1 MVNSLRGRIIA
12 LCVGLVLLTTLVSLL
27 SSWWSTNR
35 FNNQKLVEDINVAEN
50 VFKQYL
56 SAKESLLL
64 TAAKVLTADFG
75 FKQAIATQDADTIS
89 SVLNNHSR
97 RINADLM
104 MLIDLSGQLVSAN
117 TDLDHTSDEFT
128 PLMRELLKHA
138 EQSNFIIIDKTL
150 YQVILLPVRAP
161 RTVAYSLVG
170 FKITDLV
177 AKELKNLTTMDVSFI
192 GQEDDVV
199 ETSLTDELY
208 GSSVLD
214 HFNNKMTHRIFGEKP
229 VYRNRI
235 IQLPSLS
242 GHQVT
247 VLLSADLTL
256 SYREFE
262 QLFFT
267 IIILAVITV
276 FIGVLTS
283 GFLAKNLT
291 TPLLQ
296 LTLLAQQ
303 FARGNY
309 QADFVGKKQSSEIT
323 TLIDAFNNMGNDI
336 KEREQ
341 QISFQASH
349 DSLTGFLTRSAM
361 LEKMESLLGLGIDYT
376 LVAIDI
382 RGLRH
387 INDKLGPRIGD
398 ECLKAVAERICEY
411 SEQIGGVNARIG
423 GDEFL
428 TLFPSQ
434 KAGQLKSSVMELMA
448 QLQVAYLIR
457 GLNISLRFSAGVVH
471 CMSQGV
477 NPDDLMRRVLI
488 AVDTASSEQK
498 NVHYYQEGE
507 DEEHLERLAIIDEL
521 KQALFDDLMR
531 RVLIAVDTASSE
543 QKNVHYYQEGED
555 EEHLERLAI
564 IDELKQ
570 ALFDDDGQLFM
581 TYQPKLNIKTQCID
595 KVESLIRWQR
605 KDGQWISPELFIDLA
620 EQSGVIVELTSW
632 VVKTVVSQVAQ
643 WQQMGISMQAAINVS
658 AQDIAYPSFYSHLSK
673 QLKAHQLSGHLITIE
688 LTERDMIENEEQGIK
703 ALENLK
709 GLGVKISLDDYGV
722 GQTSLGRLKS
732 LPIDELKLDKC
743 FILKLDQSKQ
753 DQYIV
758 QSTVSLGH
766 QLGFSV
772 VAEGVE
778 NKASLDLLTQIQCD
792 YAQGYY
798 LSRPLKS
805 EQFIQWLAQY
815 NETL

>member
-1 MVNSLRGRIIA
+1 MIHSLRGRIIA
-12 LCVGLVLLTTLVSLL
+12 LCVSLVLLTSLVSLA
-27 SSWWSTNR
+27 SSWWSANR
-35 FNNQKLVEDINVAEN
+35 FNDQKLREDINVAEN

-75 FKQAIATQDADTIS
+75 FKQAVATQDADTIS

-104 MLIDLSGQLVSAN
+104 LLVDLSGQLVSAN
-117 TDLDHTSDEFT
+117 TEFNHMPDEFSA
-128 PLMRELLKHA
+128 LMNELLIDA
-138 EQSNFIIIDKTL
+138 EQSNFIVLDQTL

-170 FKITDLV
+170 FEINDLV
-177 AKELKNLTTMDVSFI
+177 AAELKNLTTMDVSFI
-192 GQEDDVV
+192 GEDDGVV
-199 ETSLTDELY
+199 ETSLTKQPQ
-208 GSSVLD
+208 STSVLA
-214 HFNNKMTHRIFGEKP
+214 HFNNETTQRIFGEKP
-229 VYRNRI
+229 VYRNRLVE
-235 IQLPSLS
+235 LPSLP
-242 GHQVT
+242 GHLVS
-247 VLLSADLTL
+247 VLLSADLTQ

-267 IIILAVITV
+267 IIVLAAITV
-276 FIGVLTS
+276 VIGVLTS
-283 GFLAKNLT
+283 GILAKNLT
-291 TPLLQ
+291 TPLSK

-309 QADFVGKKQSSEIT
+309 KAEFVGKKQSSEIT

-349 DSLTGFLTRSAM
+349 DSLTGFYTRSAM
-361 LEKMESLLGLGIDYT
+361 LENMENLFAEGAEYT

-398 ECLKAVAERICEY
+398 DCLKAVAERIGEY
-411 SEQIGGVNARIG
+411 SAYYQGVNARIG

-428 TLFPSQ
+428 TLLPADETKQF
-434 KAGQLKSSVMELMA
+434 KDAVMKLVA
-448 QLQVAYLIR
+448 QLQAGYLIQ
-457 GLNISLRFSAGVVH
+457 GLNITLRFSVGVVH
-471 CMSQGV
+471 CLSQNV
-477 NPDDLMRRVLI
+477 SPEDLMRRSLI
-488 AVDTASSEQK
+488 AVDTASCEHK
-498 NVHYYQEGE
+498 TIHYYQEGE

-521 KQALFDDLMR
+521 KQAL
-531 RVLIAVDTASSE
+531 V
-543 QKNVHYYQEGED
+543 
-555 EEHLERLAI
+555 
-564 IDELKQ
+564 
-570 ALFDDDGQLFM
+570 DDDGQLFM
-581 TYQPKLNIKTQCID
+581 TYQPKLNIKTNSID

-605 KDGQWISPELFIDLA
+605 KDGQWVSPELFIDLA

-632 VVKTVVSQVAQ
+632 VVKTVVSQVAA
-643 WQQMGISMQAAINVS
+643 WQQQGITMQAAINVS
-658 AQDIAYPSFYSHLSK
+658 AQDIAYPSFYSHLAK
-673 QLKAHQLSGHLITIE
+673 QLEKHAVNGRLITIE

-709 GLGVKISLDDYGV
+709 TLGVKISLDDYGV

-743 FILKLDQSKQ
+743 FILQLDQSRQ

-758 QSTVSLGH
+758 QSTVTLGH

-778 NKASLDLLTQIQCD
+778 NKNSLDILVQNKCD

-805 EQFIQWLAQY
+805 EQFLQWLEVY
-815 NETL
+815 NEAS

>member
-521 KQALFDDLMR
+521 KQALFDD
-531 RVLIAVDTASSE
+531 
-543 QKNVHYYQEGED
+543 
-555 EEHLERLAI
+555 
-564 IDELKQ
+564 
-570 ALFDDDGQLFM
+570 DGQLFM

-709 GLGVKISLDDYGV
+709 SLGVKISLDDYGV

>member
-1 MVNSLRGRIIA
+1 MVNSLRGRTIA

-521 KQALFDDLMR
+521 KQALFDD
-531 RVLIAVDTASSE
+531 
-543 QKNVHYYQEGED
+543 
-555 EEHLERLAI
+555 
-564 IDELKQ
+564 
-570 ALFDDDGQLFM
+570 DGQLFM

-709 GLGVKISLDDYGV
+709 SLGVKISLDDYGV

>member
-1 MVNSLRGRIIA
+1 MIHSLRGRIIA
-12 LCVGLVLLTTLVSLL
+12 LCVSLVLLTSLVSLA

-35 FNNQKLVEDINVAEN
+35 FNDQKLREDINVAEN

-75 FKQAIATQDADTIS
+75 FKQAVATQDADTIS

-104 MLIDLSGQLVSAN
+104 LLVDLSGQLVSAN
-117 TDLDHTSDEFT
+117 TEFNHRPDEFSA
-128 PLMRELLKHA
+128 LMNELLIDA
-138 EQSNFIIIDKTL
+138 EQSNFIVLDQTL

-170 FKITDLV
+170 FEINDLV
-177 AKELKNLTTMDVSFI
+177 AAELKNLTTMDVSFI
-192 GQEDDVV
+192 GEDDGVV
-199 ETSLTDELY
+199 ETSLTKQPQ
-208 GSSVLD
+208 STSVLA
-214 HFNNKMTHRIFGEKP
+214 HFNNETTQRIFGEKP
-229 VYRNRI
+229 VYRNRLVE
-235 IQLPSLS
+235 LPSLP
-242 GHQVT
+242 GHLVS
-247 VLLSADLTL
+247 VLLSADLTQ

-267 IIILAVITV
+267 IIVLAAITV
-276 FIGVLTS
+276 VIGVLTS
-283 GFLAKNLT
+283 GILAKNLT
-291 TPLLQ
+291 TPLSK

-309 QADFVGKKQSSEIT
+309 KAEFVGKKQSSEIT

-349 DSLTGFLTRSAM
+349 DSLTGFYTRSAM
-361 LEKMESLLGLGIDYT
+361 LENMENLFAEGAEYT

-398 ECLKAVAERICEY
+398 DCLKAVAERIGEY
-411 SEQIGGVNARIG
+411 SAYHNGVNARIG

-428 TLFPSQ
+428 TLLPADETKQF
-434 KAGQLKSSVMELMA
+434 KDAVMKLVA
-448 QLQVAYLIR
+448 QLQAGYLIQ
-457 GLNISLRFSAGVVH
+457 GLNITLRFSVGVVH
-471 CMSQGV
+471 CLSQNV
-477 NPDDLMRRVLI
+477 SPEDLMRRSLI
-488 AVDTASSEQK
+488 AVDTASCEHK
-498 NVHYYQEGE
+498 TIHYYQEGE

-521 KQALFDDLMR
+521 KQAL
-531 RVLIAVDTASSE
+531 V
-543 QKNVHYYQEGED
+543 
-555 EEHLERLAI
+555 
-564 IDELKQ
+564 
-570 ALFDDDGQLFM
+570 DDDGQLFM
-581 TYQPKLNIKTQCID
+581 TYQPKLNIKTNSID

-605 KDGQWISPELFIDLA
+605 KDGQWVSPELFIDLA

-632 VVKTVVSQVAQ
+632 VVKTVVSQVAA
-643 WQQMGISMQAAINVS
+643 WQQQGITMQAAINVS
-658 AQDIAYPSFYSHLSK
+658 AQDIAYPSFYSHLAK
-673 QLKAHQLSGHLITIE
+673 QLEKHAVNGRLITIE

-709 GLGVKISLDDYGV
+709 TLGVKISLDDYGV

-743 FILKLDQSKQ
+743 FILQLDQSRQ

-758 QSTVSLGH
+758 QSTVTLGH

-778 NKASLDLLTQIQCD
+778 NKNSLDILVQNKCD

-805 EQFIQWLAQY
+805 EQFLQWLEVY
-815 NETL
+815 NEAS

>member
-117 TDLDHTSDEFT
+117 TELDHTSDEFT

-199 ETSLTDELY
+199 ETSLTDDLY
-208 GSSVLD
+208 GSSVLE

-229 VYRNRI
+229 VYRNRL

-361 LEKMESLLGLGIDYT
+361 LEKMESLLGLGINYT

-398 ECLKAVAERICEY
+398 ECLKAVAERICQY
-411 SEQIGGVNARIG
+411 SVQIGGVNARIG

-448 QLQVAYLIR
+448 QLQVGYLIR
-457 GLNISLRFSAGVVH
+457 GLNITLRFSTGVVH

-477 NPDDLMRRVLI
+477 KP
-488 AVDTASSEQK
+488 
-498 NVHYYQEGE
+498 
-507 DEEHLERLAIIDEL
+507 
-521 KQALFDDLMR
+521 DDLMR

-605 KDGQWISPELFIDLA
+605 KDGQWVSPELFIDLA
-620 EQSGVIVELTSW
+620 EQSGVIVELTAW

-658 AQDIAYPSFYSHLSK
+658 AQDIAYPSFYSHLAK
-673 QLKAHQLSGHLITIE
+673 QLKTHQLSGHLITIE

-778 NKASLDLLTQIQCD
+778 NEASLDLLTQIQCD

-815 NETL
+815 NEAS

>member
-1 MVNSLRGRIIA
+1 MIHSLRGRIIA
-12 LCVGLVLLTTLVSLL
+12 LCVSLVLLTSLVSLA

-35 FNNQKLVEDINVAEN
+35 FNDQKLREDINVAEN

-75 FKQAIATQDADTIS
+75 FKQAVATQDADTIS

-104 MLIDLSGQLVSAN
+104 LLVDLSGQLVSAN
-117 TDLDHTSDEFT
+117 TEFNHMPDEFSA
-128 PLMRELLKHA
+128 LMNELLIDA
-138 EQSNFIIIDKTL
+138 EQSNFIVLDQTL

-170 FKITDLV
+170 FEINDLV
-177 AKELKNLTTMDVSFI
+177 AAELKNLTTMDVSFI
-192 GQEDDVV
+192 GEDDGVV
-199 ETSLTDELY
+199 ETSLTNQPQ
-208 GSSVLD
+208 STSVLA
-214 HFNNKMTHRIFGEKP
+214 HFNNETTQRIFGEKP
-229 VYRNRI
+229 VYRNRLVE
-235 IQLPSLS
+235 LPSLP
-242 GHQVT
+242 GHLVS
-247 VLLSADLTL
+247 VLLSADLTQ

-267 IIILAVITV
+267 IIVLAAITV
-276 FIGVLTS
+276 VIGVLTS
-283 GFLAKNLT
+283 GILAKNLT
-291 TPLLQ
+291 TPLSK

-309 QADFVGKKQSSEIT
+309 KAEFVGKKQSSEIT

-349 DSLTGFLTRSAM
+349 DSLTGFYTRSAM
-361 LEKMESLLGLGIDYT
+361 LENMENLFAEGAEYT

-398 ECLKAVAERICEY
+398 DCLKAVAERIGEY
-411 SEQIGGVNARIG
+411 SAYYQGVNARIG

-428 TLFPSQ
+428 TLLPADETKQF
-434 KAGQLKSSVMELMA
+434 KDAVMKLVA
-448 QLQVAYLIR
+448 QLQAGYLIQ
-457 GLNISLRFSAGVVH
+457 GLNITLRFSVGVVH
-471 CMSQGV
+471 CLSQNV
-477 NPDDLMRRVLI
+477 SPEDLMRRSLI
-488 AVDTASSEQK
+488 AVDTASCEHK
-498 NVHYYQEGE
+498 TIHYYQEGE

-521 KQALFDDLMR
+521 KQAL
-531 RVLIAVDTASSE
+531 V
-543 QKNVHYYQEGED
+543 
-555 EEHLERLAI
+555 
-564 IDELKQ
+564 
-570 ALFDDDGQLFM
+570 DDDGQLFM
-581 TYQPKLNIKTQCID
+581 TYQPKLNIKTNSID

-605 KDGQWISPELFIDLA
+605 KDGQWVSPELFIDLA

-632 VVKTVVSQVAQ
+632 VVKTVVSQVAA
-643 WQQMGISMQAAINVS
+643 WQQQGITMQAAINVS
-658 AQDIAYPSFYSHLSK
+658 AQDIAYPSFYSHLAK
-673 QLKAHQLSGHLITIE
+673 QLEKHAVNGRLITIE

-709 GLGVKISLDDYGV
+709 TLGVKISLDDYGV

-743 FILKLDQSKQ
+743 FILQLDKSRQ

-758 QSTVSLGH
+758 QSTVTLGH

-778 NKASLDLLTQIQCD
+778 NKNSLDILVQNKCD

-805 EQFIQWLAQY
+805 EQFLQWLEVY
-815 NETL
+815 NEAS

>member
-117 TDLDHTSDEFT
+117 TELDHTSDEFT

-199 ETSLTDELY
+199 ETSLTDDLY
-208 GSSVLD
+208 GSSVLE

-229 VYRNRI
+229 VYRNRL

-398 ECLKAVAERICEY
+398 ECLKAVAERICQY

-434 KAGQLKSSVMELMA
+434 KAGQLESSVMELMA
-448 QLQVAYLIR
+448 QLQVGYLIR
-457 GLNISLRFSAGVVH
+457 GLNITLRFSTGVVH

-477 NPDDLMRRVLI
+477 KPDDLMRRVLI

-521 KQALFDDLMR
+521 KQALFD
-531 RVLIAVDTASSE
+531 
-543 QKNVHYYQEGED
+543 N
-555 EEHLERLAI
+555 
-564 IDELKQ
+564 
-570 ALFDDDGQLFM
+570 DGQLFM

-605 KDGQWISPELFIDLA
+605 KDGQWVSPELFIDLA
-620 EQSGVIVELTSW
+620 EQSGVIVELTAW

-658 AQDIAYPSFYSHLSK
+658 AQDIAYPSFYSHLAK
-673 QLKAHQLSGHLITIE
+673 QLKTHQLSGHLITIE

-778 NKASLDLLTQIQCD
+778 NEASLDLLTQIQCD

-815 NETL
+815 NEAS

>member
-1 MVNSLRGRIIA
+1 MIHSLRGRIIA
-12 LCVGLVLLTTLVSLL
+12 LCVSLVLLTSLVSLA

-35 FNNQKLVEDINVAEN
+35 FNDQKLREDINVAEN

-104 MLIDLSGQLVSAN
+104 LLIDLSGQLVSAN
-117 TDLDHTSDEFT
+117 TEFNHTPDEFSA
-128 PLMRELLKHA
+128 LMNELLINA
-138 EQSNFIIIDKTL
+138 EQSNFIVLDQTL

-170 FKITDLV
+170 FEINDLV
-177 AKELKNLTTMDVSFI
+177 AAELKNLTTMDVSFI
-192 GQEDDVV
+192 GEDDGVV
-199 ETSLTDELY
+199 ETSLTKQPQTN
-208 GSSVLD
+208 SVLA
-214 HFNNKMTHRIFGEKP
+214 HFNNETTQRIFGEKP
-229 VYRNRI
+229 VYRNRLVE
-235 IQLPSLS
+235 LPSLP
-242 GHQVT
+242 GHIVS
-247 VLLSADLTL
+247 VLLSADLTQ

-267 IIILAVITV
+267 IIVLAAITV
-276 FIGVLTS
+276 VIGVLTS
-283 GFLAKNLT
+283 GILAKNLT
-291 TPLLQ
+291 TPLSK

-309 QADFVGKKQSSEIT
+309 KAEFVGKKQSSEIT
-323 TLIDAFNNMGNDI
+323 TLVDAFNNMGNDI

-349 DSLTGFLTRSAM
+349 DSLTGFYTRSAM
-361 LEKMESLLGLGIDYT
+361 LENMENLFAEGAEYT

-398 ECLKAVAERICEY
+398 DCLKAVAERIGEY
-411 SEQIGGVNARIG
+411 SAHHNGENARIG

-428 TLFPSQ
+428 TLLPADETKQF
-434 KAGQLKSSVMELMA
+434 KDAVMKLVA
-448 QLQVAYLIR
+448 QLQAGYLIQ
-457 GLNISLRFSAGVVH
+457 GLNITLRFSVGVVH
-471 CMSQGV
+471 CFSQNV
-477 NPDDLMRRVLI
+477 SPEDLMRRSLI
-488 AVDTASSEQK
+488 AVDTASCEHK
-498 NVHYYQEGE
+498 TIHYYQEGE

-521 KQALFDDLMR
+521 KQAL
-531 RVLIAVDTASSE
+531 V
-543 QKNVHYYQEGED
+543 
-555 EEHLERLAI
+555 
-564 IDELKQ
+564 
-570 ALFDDDGQLFM
+570 DDDGQLFM
-581 TYQPKLNIKTQCID
+581 TYQPKLNIKTNCID

-605 KDGQWISPELFIDLA
+605 KDGQWVSPELFIDLA

-632 VVKTVVSQVAQ
+632 VVKTVVSQVAA
-643 WQQMGISMQAAINVS
+643 WQQQGVTMQAAINVS
-658 AQDIAYPSFYSHLSK
+658 AQDIAYPSFYSHLAK
-673 QLKAHQLSGHLITIE
+673 QLEKHDVNGRLITIE
-688 LTERDMIENEEQGIK
+688 LTERDMIENEDQGIK

-709 GLGVKISLDDYGV
+709 TLGVKISLDDYGV

-743 FILKLDQSKQ
+743 FILQLDQSRQ

-758 QSTVSLGH
+758 QSTVTLGH

-778 NKASLDLLTQIQCD
+778 NKESLDILVQNKCD

-805 EQFIQWLAQY
+805 EQFLQWLEVY
-815 NETL
+815 NEAS

>member
-1 MVNSLRGRIIA
+1 M
-12 LCVGLVLLTTLVSLL
+12 
-27 SSWWSTNR
+27 
-35 FNNQKLVEDINVAEN
+35 
-50 VFKQYL
+50 
-56 SAKESLLL
+56 AK
-64 TAAKVLTADFG
+64 
-75 FKQAIATQDADTIS
+75 
-89 SVLNNHSR
+89 
-97 RINADLM
+97 
-104 MLIDLSGQLVSAN
+104 
-117 TDLDHTSDEFT
+117 
-128 PLMRELLKHA
+128 
-138 EQSNFIIIDKTL
+138 
-150 YQVILLPVRAP
+150 
-161 RTVAYSLVG
+161 
-170 FKITDLV
+170 
-177 AKELKNLTTMDVSFI
+177 
-192 GQEDDVV
+192 
-199 ETSLTDELY
+199 
-208 GSSVLD
+208 
-214 HFNNKMTHRIFGEKP
+214 
-229 VYRNRI
+229 
-235 IQLPSLS
+235 
-242 GHQVT
+242 
-247 VLLSADLTL
+247 
-256 SYREFE
+256 
-262 QLFFT
+262 
-267 IIILAVITV
+267 
-276 FIGVLTS
+276 
-283 GFLAKNLT
+283 
-291 TPLLQ
+291 
-296 LTLLAQQ
+296 
-303 FARGNY
+303 
-309 QADFVGKKQSSEIT
+309 
-323 TLIDAFNNMGNDI
+323 
-336 KEREQ
+336 
-341 QISFQASH
+341 
-349 DSLTGFLTRSAM
+349 
-361 LEKMESLLGLGIDYT
+361 
-376 LVAIDI
+376 
-382 RGLRH
+382 
-387 INDKLGPRIGD
+387 
-398 ECLKAVAERICEY
+398 RICEY

-477 NPDDLMRRVLI
+477 NP
-488 AVDTASSEQK
+488 
-498 NVHYYQEGE
+498 
-507 DEEHLERLAIIDEL
+507 
-521 KQALFDDLMR
+521 DDLMR

-688 LTERDMIENEEQGIK
+688 LTERDIIENEEQGIK

-709 GLGVKISLDDYGV
+709 SLGVKISLDDYGV

>member
-1 MVNSLRGRIIA
+1 MIHSLRGRIIA
-12 LCVGLVLLTTLVSLL
+12 LCVSLVLLTSLVSLA

-35 FNNQKLVEDINVAEN
+35 FNDQKLREDINVAEN

-104 MLIDLSGQLVSAN
+104 LLIDLSGQLVSAN
-117 TDLDHTSDEFT
+117 TEFNHTPDEFSA
-128 PLMRELLKHA
+128 LMNELLINA
-138 EQSNFIIIDKTL
+138 EQSNFIVLDQTL

-170 FKITDLV
+170 FEINDLV
-177 AKELKNLTTMDVSFI
+177 AAELKNLTTMDVSFI
-192 GQEDDVV
+192 GEDDGVV
-199 ETSLTDELY
+199 ETSLTKQPQTN
-208 GSSVLD
+208 SVLA
-214 HFNNKMTHRIFGEKP
+214 HFNNETTQRIFGEKP
-229 VYRNRI
+229 VYRNRLVE
-235 IQLPSLS
+235 LPSLP
-242 GHQVT
+242 GHIVS
-247 VLLSADLTL
+247 VLLSADLTQ

-267 IIILAVITV
+267 IIVLAAITV
-276 FIGVLTS
+276 VIGVLTS
-283 GFLAKNLT
+283 GILAKNLT
-291 TPLLQ
+291 TPLSK

-309 QADFVGKKQSSEIT
+309 KAEFVGKKQSSEIT
-323 TLIDAFNNMGNDI
+323 TLVDAFNNMGNDI

-349 DSLTGFLTRSAM
+349 DSLTGFYTRSAM
-361 LEKMESLLGLGIDYT
+361 LENMENLFAEGAEYT

-398 ECLKAVAERICEY
+398 DCLKAVAERIGEY
-411 SEQIGGVNARIG
+411 SAHHNGENARIG

-428 TLFPSQ
+428 TLLPADETKQF
-434 KAGQLKSSVMELMA
+434 KDAVMKLVA
-448 QLQVAYLIR
+448 QLQAGYLIQ
-457 GLNISLRFSAGVVH
+457 GLNITLRFSVGVVH
-471 CMSQGV
+471 CFSQNV
-477 NPDDLMRRVLI
+477 SPEDLMRRSLI
-488 AVDTASSEQK
+488 AVDTASCEHK
-498 NVHYYQEGE
+498 TIHYYQEGE

-521 KQALFDDLMR
+521 KQAL
-531 RVLIAVDTASSE
+531 V
-543 QKNVHYYQEGED
+543 
-555 EEHLERLAI
+555 
-564 IDELKQ
+564 
-570 ALFDDDGQLFM
+570 DDDGQLFM
-581 TYQPKLNIKTQCID
+581 TYQPKLNIKTNCID

-605 KDGQWISPELFIDLA
+605 KDGQWVSPELFIDLA

-632 VVKTVVSQVAQ
+632 VVKTVVSQVAA
-643 WQQMGISMQAAINVS
+643 WQQQGITMQAAINVS
-658 AQDIAYPSFYSHLSK
+658 AQDIAYPSFYSHLEK
-673 QLKAHQLSGHLITIE
+673 QLEKHDVNGRLITIE

-709 GLGVKISLDDYGV
+709 TLGVKISLDDYGV

-743 FILKLDQSKQ
+743 FILQLDRSRQ

-758 QSTVSLGH
+758 QSTVTLGH

-778 NKASLDLLTQIQCD
+778 TKDSLDILVQNQCD

-805 EQFIQWLAQY
+805 EQFLQWLEVY
-815 NETL
+815 NEAS

>member
-1 MVNSLRGRIIA
+1 MIHSLRGRIIA
-12 LCVGLVLLTTLVSLL
+12 LCVSLVLLTSLVSLA

-35 FNNQKLVEDINVAEN
+35 FNDQKLREDINVAEN

-75 FKQAIATQDADTIS
+75 FKQAVATQDADTIS

-104 MLIDLSGQLVSAN
+104 LLVDLSGQLVSAN
-117 TDLDHTSDEFT
+117 TEFNHRPDEFSA
-128 PLMRELLKHA
+128 LMNELLIDA
-138 EQSNFIIIDKTL
+138 EQSNFIVLDQTL

-170 FKITDLV
+170 FEINDLV
-177 AKELKNLTTMDVSFI
+177 AAELKNLTTMDVSFI
-192 GQEDDVV
+192 GEDDGVV
-199 ETSLTDELY
+199 ETSLPKQPQST
-208 GSSVLD
+208 SVLA
-214 HFNNKMTHRIFGEKP
+214 HFNNETTQRIFGEKP
-229 VYRNRI
+229 VYRNRLVE
-235 IQLPSLS
+235 LPSLP
-242 GHQVT
+242 GHLVS
-247 VLLSADLTL
+247 VLLSADLTQ

-267 IIILAVITV
+267 IIVLAAITV
-276 FIGVLTS
+276 VIGVLTS
-283 GFLAKNLT
+283 GILAKNLT
-291 TPLLQ
+291 TPLSK

-309 QADFVGKKQSSEIT
+309 KAEFVGKKQSSEIT

-349 DSLTGFLTRSAM
+349 DSLTGFYTRSAM
-361 LEKMESLLGLGIDYT
+361 LENMENLFAEGAEYT
-376 LVAIDI
+376 LIAIDI

-398 ECLKAVAERICEY
+398 DCLKAVAERIGEY
-411 SEQIGGVNARIG
+411 SAHHNGVNARIG

-428 TLFPSQ
+428 TLLPADETKQF
-434 KAGQLKSSVMELMA
+434 KDAVMKLVA
-448 QLQVAYLIR
+448 QLQAGYLIQ
-457 GLNISLRFSAGVVH
+457 GLNITLRFSVGVVH
-471 CMSQGV
+471 CLSQNV
-477 NPDDLMRRVLI
+477 SPEDLMRRSLI
-488 AVDTASSEQK
+488 AVDTASCEHK
-498 NVHYYQEGE
+498 TIHYYQEGE

-521 KQALFDDLMR
+521 KQAL
-531 RVLIAVDTASSE
+531 V
-543 QKNVHYYQEGED
+543 
-555 EEHLERLAI
+555 
-564 IDELKQ
+564 
-570 ALFDDDGQLFM
+570 DDDGQLFM
-581 TYQPKLNIKTQCID
+581 TYQPKLNIKTNSID

-605 KDGQWISPELFIDLA
+605 KDGQWVSPELFIDLA

-632 VVKTVVSQVAQ
+632 VVKTVVSQVAA
-643 WQQMGISMQAAINVS
+643 WQQQGITMQAAINVS
-658 AQDIAYPSFYSHLSK
+658 AQDIAYPSFYSHLAK
-673 QLKAHQLSGHLITIE
+673 QLEKHAVNGRLITIE

-709 GLGVKISLDDYGV
+709 TLGVKISLDDYGV

-743 FILKLDQSKQ
+743 FILQLDQSRQ

-758 QSTVSLGH
+758 QSTVTLGH

-778 NKASLDLLTQIQCD
+778 NKNSLDILVQNKCD

-805 EQFIQWLAQY
+805 EQFLQWLEVY
-815 NETL
+815 NEAS

>member
-1 MVNSLRGRIIA
+1 MIHSLRGRIIA
-12 LCVGLVLLTTLVSLL
+12 LCVSLVLLTSLVSLA

-35 FNNQKLVEDINVAEN
+35 FNDQKLREDINVAEN

-104 MLIDLSGQLVSAN
+104 LLIDLSGQLVSAN
-117 TDLDHTSDEFT
+117 TEFNHTPDEFSA
-128 PLMRELLKHA
+128 LMNELLINA
-138 EQSNFIIIDKTL
+138 EQSNFIVLDQTL

-170 FKITDLV
+170 FEINDLV
-177 AKELKNLTTMDVSFI
+177 AAELKNLTTMDVSFI
-192 GQEDDVV
+192 GEDDGVV
-199 ETSLTDELY
+199 ETSLTKQPQTN
-208 GSSVLD
+208 SVLA
-214 HFNNKMTHRIFGEKP
+214 HFNNETTQRIFGEKP
-229 VYRNRI
+229 VYRNRLVE
-235 IQLPSLS
+235 LPSLP
-242 GHQVT
+242 GHIVS
-247 VLLSADLTL
+247 VLLSADLTQ

-267 IIILAVITV
+267 IIVLAAITV
-276 FIGVLTS
+276 VIGVLTS
-283 GFLAKNLT
+283 GILAKNLT
-291 TPLLQ
+291 TPLSK

-309 QADFVGKKQSSEIT
+309 KAEFVGKKQSSEIT
-323 TLIDAFNNMGNDI
+323 TLVDAFNNMGNDI

-349 DSLTGFLTRSAM
+349 DSLTGFYTRSAM
-361 LEKMESLLGLGIDYT
+361 LENMENLFAEGAEYT

-398 ECLKAVAERICEY
+398 DCLKAVAERIGEY
-411 SEQIGGVNARIG
+411 SAHHNGENARIG

-428 TLFPSQ
+428 TLLPADETKQF
-434 KAGQLKSSVMELMA
+434 KDAVMKLVA
-448 QLQVAYLIR
+448 QLQAGYLIQ
-457 GLNISLRFSAGVVH
+457 GLNITLRFSVGVVH
-471 CMSQGV
+471 CLSQNV
-477 NPDDLMRRVLI
+477 SPEDLMRRSLI
-488 AVDTASSEQK
+488 AVDTASCEHK
-498 NVHYYQEGE
+498 TIHYYQEGE

-521 KQALFDDLMR
+521 KQAL
-531 RVLIAVDTASSE
+531 V
-543 QKNVHYYQEGED
+543 
-555 EEHLERLAI
+555 
-564 IDELKQ
+564 
-570 ALFDDDGQLFM
+570 DDDGQLFM
-581 TYQPKLNIKTQCID
+581 TYQPKLNIKTNCID

-605 KDGQWISPELFIDLA
+605 KDGQWVSPELFIDLA

-632 VVKTVVSQVAQ
+632 VVKTVVSQVAA
-643 WQQMGISMQAAINVS
+643 WQQQGVTMQAAINVS
-658 AQDIAYPSFYSHLSK
+658 AQDIAYPSFYSHLAK
-673 QLKAHQLSGHLITIE
+673 QLEKHDVNGRLITIE
-688 LTERDMIENEEQGIK
+688 LTERDMIENEDQGIK

-709 GLGVKISLDDYGV
+709 TLGVKISLDDYGV

-743 FILKLDQSKQ
+743 FILQLDQSRQ

-758 QSTVSLGH
+758 QSTVTLGH

-778 NKASLDLLTQIQCD
+778 NKESLDILVQNKCD

-805 EQFIQWLAQY
+805 EQFLQWLEVY
-815 NETL
+815 NEAS

>member
-214 HFNNKMTHRIFGEKP
+214 HFNNKMTHSIFGEKP

-398 ECLKAVAERICEY
+398 ECLKAVAKRICEY

-521 KQALFDDLMR
+521 KQALFDD
-531 RVLIAVDTASSE
+531 
-543 QKNVHYYQEGED
+543 
-555 EEHLERLAI
+555 
-564 IDELKQ
+564 
-570 ALFDDDGQLFM
+570 DGQLFM
-581 TYQPKLNIKTQCID
+581 TYQPKINIKTQCID

-688 LTERDMIENEEQGIK
+688 LTERDIIENEEQGIK

-709 GLGVKISLDDYGV
+709 SLGVKISLDDYGV

>member
-199 ETSLTDELY
+199 ETSLTDDLY

-521 KQALFDDLMR
+521 KQALFDD
-531 RVLIAVDTASSE
+531 
-543 QKNVHYYQEGED
+543 
-555 EEHLERLAI
+555 
-564 IDELKQ
+564 
-570 ALFDDDGQLFM
+570 DGQLFM

-709 GLGVKISLDDYGV
+709 SLGVKISLDDYGV

>member
-521 KQALFDDLMR
+521 KQALFDD
-531 RVLIAVDTASSE
+531 
-543 QKNVHYYQEGED
+543 
-555 EEHLERLAI
+555 
-564 IDELKQ
+564 
-570 ALFDDDGQLFM
+570 DGQLFM

>member
-199 ETSLTDELY
+199 ETSLTDDLY

-521 KQALFDDLMR
+521 KQALFDD
-531 RVLIAVDTASSE
+531 
-543 QKNVHYYQEGED
+543 
-555 EEHLERLAI
+555 
-564 IDELKQ
+564 
-570 ALFDDDGQLFM
+570 DGQLFM

-673 QLKAHQLSGHLITIE
+673 QLKAHHLSGHLITIE

-709 GLGVKISLDDYGV
+709 SLGVKISLDDYGV